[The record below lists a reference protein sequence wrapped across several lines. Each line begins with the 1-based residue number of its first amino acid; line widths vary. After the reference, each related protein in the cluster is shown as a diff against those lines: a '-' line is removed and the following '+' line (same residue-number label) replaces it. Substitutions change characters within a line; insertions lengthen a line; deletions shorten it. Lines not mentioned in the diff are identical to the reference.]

1 MTSRRITVEELLL
14 TAVVLIVAAVG
25 PNIFPAAQAGSA
37 KMSTLAKEFLLPSL
51 VIFVIALTIAKA
63 WGKSRFFNLVIA
75 GMISGIT
82 ATFALEVVRESGFR
96 LGLMP
101 GSLPKLMGVLL
112 TDRFLQGPSLFSNVV
127 GWAYHFWNG
136 ACFGM
141 IYALIFGRTRWW
153 YGSIYGLVI
162 GIGFM
167 VSPSVTALGIGYFG
181 LQFGWGFPVTV
192 TLAHLAFGTVLGL
205 SLNRFISKDSSGL
218 FNQFIK
224 KSQYMISEYTTNKVN
239 PQKASKRILI
249 LGGGFAGMYT
259 ALYLERIFAKDKD
272 IEITLV
278 NRDNFFL
285 FTPML
290 SEVPSSGIEAKHVIS
305 PIRAF
310 FNKVSFQQ
318 VEVHSID
325 LKKHLVICSHCPVC
339 AIYQLEYDY
348 LVLALG
354 SVTNFFGLPGVAEN
368 SFPMKALA
376 DAMALRNHVI
386 DMFEHADLEKDVE
399 TRRRLLTFVVA
410 GGGFAGV
417 EVAAELNDFVHVSR
431 KLYKNLHPDDLK
443 LILVVGGSRIMP
455 EISDDLAV
463 YALDKLRKR
472 GIKFYINTRL
482 VDAGENKV
490 ELDDGNHIS
499 IPTNTLIWTAGVSPD
514 PIIQTLPCE
523 KDKRGKIMVNE
534 YLEVLDLPGVWA
546 LGDCA
551 HIPDPETGNPFPP
564 TAQHAVREGKQTAKN
579 IAATILGKDQD
590 KRPFK
595 YTPLGTLAPLGHRTA
610 VAEIMG
616 FKFSGFFAWW
626 LWRTIYLTK
635 LPGLDRKIRV
645 AIDWT
650 LNLFFQRD
658 IVQLKVFMKPALL
671 EKSSSS
677 EENTLKKQLLGGSP
691 PNS

>member
-1 MTSRRITVEELLL
+1 
-14 TAVVLIVAAVG
+14 
-25 PNIFPAAQAGSA
+25 
-37 KMSTLAKEFLLPSL
+37 
-51 VIFVIALTIAKA
+51 
-63 WGKSRFFNLVIA
+63 
-75 GMISGIT
+75 
-82 ATFALEVVRESGFR
+82 
-96 LGLMP
+96 
-101 GSLPKLMGVLL
+101 
-112 TDRFLQGPSLFSNVV
+112 
-127 GWAYHFWNG
+127 
-136 ACFGM
+136 
-141 IYALIFGRTRWW
+141 
-153 YGSIYGLVI
+153 GSIYGLVI

-181 LQFGWGFPVTV
+181 LQFGWAFLVTV
-192 TLAHLAFGTVLGL
+192 SLAHLAFGSALGI
-205 SLNRFISKDSSGL
+205 SINRFSTKYSTGL
-218 FNQFIK
+218 LNQFVT
-224 KSQYMISEYTTNKVN
+224 KSHHMISNYKSHGVSDSE
-239 PQKASKRILI
+239 KASKRILI

-259 ALYLERIFAKDKD
+259 ALHLEKIFKNDESV
-272 IEITLV
+272 EITLV

-310 FNKVSFQQ
+310 FNKVTFQQ
-318 VEVHSID
+318 AEVHSID
-325 LKKHLVICSHCPVC
+325 LKKQLVTCSHCPVC
-339 AIYQLEYDY
+339 TIYQLEYDY

-354 SVTNFFGLPGVAEN
+354 SVTNFYGLHGVAEH
-368 SFPMKALA
+368 SFQMKTLS

-417 EVAAELNDFVHVSR
+417 EVAAELNDFVYVSR
-431 KLYKNLHPDDLK
+431 KLYRNIHPDDVK
-443 LILVVGGSRIMP
+443 LILVEGGSRLMP
-455 EISDDLAV
+455 EISDDLAA
-463 YALDKLRKR
+463 YALDKLTKR
-472 GIKFYINTRL
+472 GIAFHLNTRL
-482 VDAGENKV
+482 IDAGENKV
-490 ELDDGNHIS
+490 ELDDGSPFS

-514 PIIQTLPCE
+514 PIIQSLPCG

-534 YLEVLDLPGVWA
+534 YLEVPDLPGVWA

-551 HIPDPETGNPFPP
+551 HIPDPETGSSYPP
-564 TAQHAVREGKQTAKN
+564 TAQHAVREGRRAAHN
-579 IAATILGKDQD
+579 IAATIRGESGD
-590 KRPFK
+590 KKPFH

-626 LWRTIYLTK
+626 LWRTVYLTK

-658 IVQLKVFMKPALL
+658 IVQLKVFMKPAPL

-677 EENTLKKQLLGGSP
+677 EEYNQQKQLLGGNS